1 MTQERIEILNQLGF
15 VFATSRTNIR
25 SNSSELAW
33 QRMYNK
39 LVEYHKIHGHTNVPS
54 TTATLGQWCVRQRYL
69 YRLKGEKRLSVDR
82 IKQLNA
88 LGFKFKTR
96 YQALWDQRIQDL
108 QQFKKLHGHCMVPRN
123 YEPNKQLS
131 FWVATQ
137 RKYYNLKMKGKP
149 SYLTDERQKQLDD
162 MDFVWSY
169 WDYNFEQ
176 KGF

>member
-1 MTQERIEILNQLGF
+1 MGSEDTRFAAVQKTPWALYGTTVSLSTVQLYQFSVGELFLFVSTQFSQ
-15 VFATSRTNIR
+15 SR
-25 SNSSELAW
+25 
-33 QRMYNK
+33 
-39 LVEYHKIHGHTNVPS
+39 
-54 TTATLGQWCVRQRYL
+54 
-69 YRLKGEKRLSVDR
+69 
-82 IKQLNA
+82 
-88 LGFKFKTR
+88 F
-96 YQALWDQRIQDL
+96 
-108 QQFKKLHGHCMVPRN
+108 RN